1 MSYQNVL
8 TVFPAKVYQKRE
20 WLINHACHFTRCVS
34 SRIMSQI
41 LSLLKHKKH
50 RPLDIK
56 LFINPNSK
64 HRHHFETIFSPS
76 IQGICLYC
84 CRCVIWRKEFL
95 QQLEYYLTFKLNVV
109 WLNDTLLQSIPF
121 SIEPIKISSNLQFPQ

>member
-50 RPLDIK
+50 RVLDIK

-64 HRHHFETIFSPS
+64 HRHQFETIFMPS
-76 IQGICLYC
+76 IQ
-84 CRCVIWRKEFL
+84 VIWLLR
-95 QQLEYYLTFKLNVV
+95 YLTKIVLATAGVLLDIQTKCTLR
-109 WLNDTLLQSIPF
+109 LNDILSQCNPF
-121 SIEPIKISSNLQFPQ
+121 IIESIKISSNLQFPQ